1 MFQLIFQLR
10 GDSQGTACVH
20 DVCISERSILI
31 KVRPHT
37 ERVRVARPEE
47 ISRRIVQGQQR
58 QSRLPAATKLS
69 RSDMDV
75 VRRCPCRS
83 RRSGRQ
89 SRLLAAIKLVQGVV
103 HRSNAGPLSS
113 PRKKGNVWSRSGT
126 LFLFRKSLDPAYP
139 AYPDPGTSPEQI
151 PGAEQRDWQIPAAQL
166 EP

>member
-1 MFQLIFQLR
+1 MDNAVQCIAYRVKSRKHRNRARKTIHSQSHAVFQLIFQLR
-10 GDSQGTACVH
+10 GEDSQGTACVH

-89 SRLLAAIKLVQGVV
+89 SRLLAAIKLVQGGKIEVT
-103 HRSNAGPLSS
+103 RAGPLSS
-113 PRKKGNVWSRSGT
+113 P
-126 LFLFRKSLDPAYP
+126 
-139 AYPDPGTSPEQI
+139 
-151 PGAEQRDWQIPAAQL
+151 
-166 EP
+166 